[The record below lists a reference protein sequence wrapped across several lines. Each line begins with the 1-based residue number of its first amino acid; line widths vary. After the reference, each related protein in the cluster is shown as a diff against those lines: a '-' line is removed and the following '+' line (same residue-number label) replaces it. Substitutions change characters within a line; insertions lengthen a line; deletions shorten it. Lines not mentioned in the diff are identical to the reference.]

1 MLHGQ
6 GSGLTDDI
14 FQDLFD
20 VADSQ
25 IISVC
30 TIVDVFLQFRIIIE
44 FDDLQSRILLV
55 FTVTETGAL
64 SNVKLVG
71 SGAIYK
77 S

>member
-1 MLHGQ
+1 MQSNVQRTDGHHG

-25 IISVC
+25 IISVR
-30 TIVDVFLQFRIIIE
+30 TIVDVFLQFWIIVE

-55 FTVTETGAL
+55 VFTVTDTGA
-64 SNVKLVG
+64 S
-71 SGAIYK
+71 
-77 S
+77 